1 MQIKCPENQDWMI
14 NGFVCLPDEF
24 DSFAKAQRRATM
36 GNRPVQMKC
45 HWWCLIMSL
54 LHRKLIEM
62 EEIHRIYIQSTFTYT
77 HNVLVNKQALCLIP
91 IGIYLS
97 SFAVHNFKIRRI
109 NFRKAQE
116 RKMKKK
122 KTRSLFNQQSIL
134 GWMVRSAQ
142 LGNWKLALVHDDCW
156 YLEPKQTCSRGHSS
170 PARVLILI
178 INIGSISG
186 RRTQLMYA

>member
-77 HNVLVNKQALCLIP
+77 HNVLVYKQALCLIP

-97 SFAVHNFKIRRI
+97 SFAVHNFQIHK
-109 NFRKAQE
+109 NE
-116 RKMKKK
+116 RWKKK
-122 KTRSLFNQQSIL
+122 PEAFSIQQSIL

-156 YLEPKQTCSRGHSS
+156 YLEPKQTCSRGNSS